1 MDRKIIRKLTLCY
14 ETFPEEGLSVLSV
27 GDEETDTCIFMTKN
41 EEADRLYKYLTQ
53 NEKALAE
60 MGQSKV

>member
-1 MDRKIIRKLTLCY
+1 MERKIIRKLALCY
-14 ETFPEEGLSVLSV
+14 ETFPEEGVTVLSV
-27 GDEETDTCIFMTKN
+27 GDEETDTCIFMANN

-60 MGQSKV
+60 MG

>member
-1 MDRKIIRKLTLCY
+1 MERKIIRKLALCY
-14 ETFPEEGLSVLSV
+14 ETFPEEGLSILSV
-27 GDEETDTCIFMTKN
+27 GDEETDTCIFMANN

-60 MGQSKV
+60 MG